1 MAHEPARVC
10 LIGAESTGKTTLCE
24 RLARRFDAP
33 WVAEY
38 GREYTLEKVAGPE
51 PYLWVAEEF
60 ALIAR
65 EQQRREDAAAK
76 DATRLLLCDTDAFA
90 TEIWLERYLGP
101 VPLPPDWPERE
112 RPMDLY
118 LLSDPN
124 VPFVGDEIRDGEHL
138 REWMHARFVEELT
151 RRGFPFEILT
161 GSYEHRFELAVAA
174 IDRLLDRTA

>member
-1 MAHEPARVC
+1 VAREPARVC

-24 RLARRFDAP
+24 RLAEHFHAP

-38 GREYTLEKVAGPE
+38 GREYTLEKVAGGE
-51 PYLWVAEEF
+51 PYVWRAEEF

-65 EQQRREDAAAK
+65 EQQRREDAAALT
-76 DATRLLLCDTDAFA
+76 ATRLVLCDTDAFA

-101 VPLPPDWPERE
+101 VPLPADWPARE

-118 LLSDPN
+118 LVSDPN

-138 REWMHARFVEELT
+138 REWMHARFIEELT
-151 RRGFPFEILT
+151 RRSFPFEVLT
-161 GSYEHRFELAVAA
+161 GSYDRRFEQAVAA
-174 IDRLLDRTA
+174 IDSLLAAER